1 MSNLNNAVTKT
12 MNFVFA
18 DIDNSANE
26 VKKRISSLKANIGKV
41 AMIPLSEIGTN
52 ENIRQSI
59 DVESDGFIRLVESVK
74 KYGILENIIV
84 ELRVNSDETEYQLIC
99 VAGHRRILAAKIA
112 NTQNKIPC
120 MLQWYNHKSD
130 FIGTALAENLN
141 REDLHCI
148 DIADGYD
155 SLIKFGWSEEDLSKH
170 YCRDIRTIKH
180 YLKIANWP
188 DDIKNIIKDNRT
200 TLSTRV
206 IMRQFAYKKF
216 ASHEQLKEAMHNYL
230 NPRDNVPTKK
240 KKALDKKNLR
250 IALQSYLSKQ
260 KVLSNIIKEEIR
272 KAFIE
277 LNLI

>member
-18 DIDNSANE
+18 DIDGSANE

-41 AMIPLSEIGTN
+41 AMIPLDDIDTN
-52 ENIRQSI
+52 ENIRQAI
-59 DVESDGFIRLVESVK
+59 DTESDGFIRLVESIK
-74 KYGILENIIV
+74 KYGILENIVV
-84 ELRVNSDETEYQLIC
+84 ELRLNSTETEYKLIC

-112 NTQNKIPC
+112 NTHSKIPC

-141 REDLHCI
+141 REDLHCM
-148 DIADGYD
+148 DIAEGYN
-155 SLIKFGWSEEDLSKH
+155 SLIQLGWSEEDLSRH
-170 YCRDIRTIKH
+170 YCRDIRTIRH

-188 DDIKNIIKDNRT
+188 DDIKNIIKDNRNM
-200 TLSTRV
+200 LSTRV

-216 ASHEQLKEAMHNYL
+216 ASFEQLKEVMHNYL
-230 NPRDNVPTKK
+230 NPKDNLPSKK
-240 KKALDKKNLR
+240 KKPLDKKNLR
-250 IALQSYLSKQ
+250 IALQLYLSKQ
-260 KVLSNIIKEEIR
+260 KVLSDIIKEEIK
-272 KAFIE
+272 KAFVE